1 MKINEF
7 VENKDFLKIKN
18 DIDSFLFYIDGEWMF
33 ADNKKHISGIIKYI
47 DIDIFIKIG
56 VSISKKLNK
65 DRISIDDYDLTFLD
79 KYFI

>member
-33 ADNKKHISGIIKYI
+33 D
-47 DIDIFIKIG
+47 KI
-56 VSISKKLNK
+56 
-65 DRISIDDYDLTFLD
+65 Y
-79 KYFI
+79 